1 MLTSM
6 PRSTV
11 VDRQATTILP
21 TSIVEPSRR
30 RLFIVRQPICNCT
43 KFEFRKPLMC
53 SQGNFD
59 KRHLWLSGD
68 SGAERSCDWRSE
80 NLNLGA
86 KYLFGCVFSCGYG
99 SRVAVKDQAIVEFP
113 VIDLQVGVEV
123 VECAYVIE
131 LDGLKKYGHAFE
143 AFKITITHSDSLLNS
158 LIREVNGASLD
169 GEEVALVHTN

>member
-1 MLTSM
+1 M

-30 RLFIVRQPICNCT
+30 RLFIKSLSRCPAIQRSKLGVLAQL
-43 KFEFRKPLMC
+43 RKPLMC

-113 VIDLQVGVEV
+113 VIDCKLSFLFIV
-123 VECAYVIE
+123 
-131 LDGLKKYGHAFE
+131 
-143 AFKITITHSDSLLNS
+143 
-158 LIREVNGASLD
+158 
-169 GEEVALVHTN
+169 